1 MHIKH
6 LLSTEA
12 GAAPAHDSPI
22 EKLTRSLHALARG
35 EGRADAAAVVAQ
47 ANAERHQLAPGVIAD
62 LLHEACVAGRPP
74 PVKEAFTRLR
84 GFDANAAG
92 ARGRVPLS
100 AAIAAGDLAFACH
113 LLRIG
118 AEPALHVGD
127 DKADA
132 AALLRAAKAIN
143 ALIPKA
149 EAGRSDAFTT
159 PLGEA
164 LRKYEVDTAAR
175 LLEAEREKQPDPSD
189 RKLWIAATEGKRL
202 DVLCA
207 MLALRQPAAIE
218 ALADGPAPMGASVLH
233 RAMEIG
239 HPALRAYLKQVPYY
253 SAKRPARVN
262 NNLRATFHGST
273 EQIACRHLA
282 AYWLQERR
290 RSGVAN
296 YEVLASPRR
305 IAQTMAPNMGEVYRE
320 MRAKAETHLIDNR
333 QFGQFLRERF
343 LAMQEE
349 NTSLAAGVLRKRM
362 LLLSSVHA
370 MAMELK
376 LTARDDGERKYA
388 AIVYD
393 PNWTNV
399 HKRAAT
405 ASLGV
410 VARWQLE
417 SFFGMPGRP
426 ARYYPEA
433 EKLSLVH
440 VLSADTS
447 TASQAEHS
455 TGTHAGRMLSGR
467 LPPLSPTVLHHL
479 LEAGLGGELR
489 KRKTEILVH
498 LRGLDEKETESFLR
512 SEDYRRYP
520 GLQMATQRGNADAVD
535 AYGDLLADANL
546 SREAKIRLLDARDVD
561 GMSALHLGLLYKR
574 VEALSAYGDLLRK
587 CIDPAGRA
595 QVLGVEHAGMPW
607 LYQAMGT
614 GRDDLIPLYGDVL
627 ARSGIERDD
636 LSPILA
642 ARSDTGTSAIVAAC
656 RRGHVEAARA
666 YGELL
671 QRFRLPVAD
680 RRTLLTHERDGIPW
694 MFETLRDGPA
704 GGLAAY
710 GAAIQ
715 AADIPAADRLALLT
729 VSAPAFGGISW
740 LSAACRYGRANAI
753 RTYGQVLFQADL
765 SREELVR
772 ALSVTEVDGTP
783 AVAAAMQS
791 GSEETVEA
799 IGDLIARAELPSETT
814 FSLLRAADIDGTPAL
829 HAALQRGDATAIRAF
844 VELLGRCG
852 LGTDRTVQLL
862 EARDAA
868 GIPGLFKAFA
878 ANRADAIRAFGGSIA
893 TLPIPQE
900 VKERLMEARSLNG
913 TSGAFVL
920 YQHGR
925 AEARDALRETT
936 RQMWSTRRDQ
946 QI

>member
-47 ANAERHQLAPGVIAD
+47 ANAGRHQLAPGVIAD

-92 ARGRVPLS
+92 ARGRVPLG
-100 AAIAAGDLAFACH
+100 AAIAAGDLAFARH

-118 AEPALHVGD
+118 AEPALHAGD

-143 ALIPKA
+143 TLIPKA

-159 PLGEA
+159 PLGET
-164 LRKYEVDTAAR
+164 LRNYEVDTAAR
-175 LLEAEREKQPDPSD
+175 LLEAEKAKQPDPSD
-189 RKLWIAATEGKRL
+189 RKLWIAATEGRRL

-207 MLALRQPAAIE
+207 MLALRRPAAIE
-218 ALADGPAPMGASVLH
+218 ALANGPAPMGESVLH

-253 SAKRPARVN
+253 PAKRPARVN
-262 NNLRATFHGST
+262 NNRRASFHGSA
-273 EQIACRHLA
+273 EMIVCRHLA
-282 AYWLQERR
+282 AYWLQERG

-305 IAQTMAPNMGEVYRE
+305 MAQTIAPNMGEVYQS
-320 MRAKAETHLIDNR
+320 MRINAETHLIDNR
-333 QFGQFLRERF
+333 QFGQFLRGRF
-343 LAMQEE
+343 HAMLEE
-349 NTSLAAGVLRKRM
+349 SASADPGVLRKRM

-376 LTARDDGERKYA
+376 LTKRDDGKRQYA
-388 AIVYD
+388 AIIYD

-399 HKRAAT
+399 HKRATT
-405 ASLGV
+405 ANLGV

-426 ARYYPEA
+426 ARYYPEE

-440 VLSADTS
+440 VLSGD
-447 TASQAEHS
+447 ASAPARTEHMS
-455 TGTHAGRMLSGR
+455 RTHAGRMLSGA
-467 LPPLSPTVLHHL
+467 LPPLSSTVLHHL

-489 KRKTEILVH
+489 RQKSEILVH
-498 LRGLDEKETESFLR
+498 LRGLNEKDTETFLQ
-512 SEDYRRYP
+512 SEDFRRIP
-520 GLQMATQRGNADAVD
+520 GLQMAMQRGNADAVA
-535 AYGDLLADANL
+535 AYGDILAEAGL
-546 SREAKIRLLDARDVD
+546 SREMMIKLLDARDTD
-561 GMSALHLGLLYKR
+561 GMSALHMGLLFKR
-574 VEALSAYGDLLRK
+574 AEAVGAYGDLLRK
-587 CIDPAGRA
+587 CTDPAGRA
-595 QVLGVEHAGMPW
+595 SVLAVEHAGMPW

-614 GRDDLIPLYGDVL
+614 GRSDLIPLYGEAL
-627 ARSGIERDD
+627 ARSGIGQDD
-636 LSPILA
+636 LFPILA
-642 ARSDTGTSAIVAAC
+642 ARSDSGTPAIVAAC
-656 RRGHVEAARA
+656 RRGHVGAARA

-671 QRFRLPVAD
+671 QRFKLPVAD
-680 RRTLLTHERDGIPW
+680 RRTLLMHERDGIPW
-694 MFETLRDGPA
+694 LFETLRDGPA
-704 GGLAAY
+704 SALGAY
-710 GAAIQ
+710 GAAIH
-715 AADIPAADRLALLT
+715 ASGIPAADRLALLT

-740 LSAACRYGRANAI
+740 LNAACRYGRASAI
-753 RTYGQVLFQADL
+753 RTYGQVLLQADL
-765 SREELVR
+765 APGELTR
-772 ALSVTEVDGTP
+772 ALSVTEIDGTP
-783 AVAAAMQS
+783 ALAAAMQS
-791 GSEETVEA
+791 GSEETIESL
-799 IGDLIARAELPSETT
+799 GDLIARAELPSETT
-814 FSLLRAADIDGTPAL
+814 IALLRAADVNGTPAL
-829 HAALQRGDATAIRAF
+829 HAALHQGDAPSARAF
-844 VELLGRCG
+844 VKLLSRCG
-852 LGTDRTVQLL
+852 LGTDQMVPLL

-868 GIPGLFKAFA
+868 GIPGLFKAFSG
-878 ANRADAIRAFGGSIA
+878 NRADAILAFGGAIA

-900 VKERLMEARSLNG
+900 AKERLMEARSLNG

-925 AEARDALRETT
+925 AEARDALRVAM
-936 RQMWSTRRDQ
+936 RQMWSARRDHQ
-946 QI
+946 S